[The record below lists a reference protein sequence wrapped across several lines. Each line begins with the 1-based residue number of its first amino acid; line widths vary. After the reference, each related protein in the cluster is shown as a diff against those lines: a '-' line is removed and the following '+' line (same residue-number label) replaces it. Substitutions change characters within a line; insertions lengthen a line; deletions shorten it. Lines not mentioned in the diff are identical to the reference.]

1 MKSLVGKILRKLL
14 PFKYYKLVANGF
26 IIVPSYYK
34 TIIKDAETYMDLSLK
49 DSPEKDILLMRKYA
63 HILDKGLHRSD
74 LSWAQKNIQENLQLR
89 KLLSIPDD
97 CIIVFCAVIG
107 YPLYRYQ
114 IPTRKDIK

>member
-14 PFKYYKLVANGF
+14 PFKYYKWVANGF

-63 HILDKGLHRSD
+63 HILYTEVML
-74 LSWAQKNIQENLQLR
+74 
-89 KLLSIPDD
+89 KLD
-97 CIIVFCAVIG
+97 IVKIYTKC
-107 YPLYRYQ
+107 
-114 IPTRKDIK
+114 

>member
-49 DSPEKDILLMRKYA
+49 DSPKKI
-63 HILDKGLHRSD
+63 S
-74 LSWAQKNIQENLQLR
+74 
-89 KLLSIPDD
+89 
-97 CIIVFCAVIG
+97 F
-107 YPLYRYQ
+107 
-114 IPTRKDIK
+114 

>member
-26 IIVPSYYK
+26 IIVMYLPFVDVSLGAQN
-34 TIIKDAETYMDLSLK
+34 IFLAAETFGLSGT
-49 DSPEKDILLMRKYA
+49 I
-63 HILDKGLHRSD
+63 